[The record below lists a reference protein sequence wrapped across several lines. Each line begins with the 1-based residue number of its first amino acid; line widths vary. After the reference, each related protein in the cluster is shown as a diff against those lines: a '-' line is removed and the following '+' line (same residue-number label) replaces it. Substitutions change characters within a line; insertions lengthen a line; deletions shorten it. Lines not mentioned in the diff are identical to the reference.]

1 MDANKREQCG
11 APKSPPVL
19 SGLFETWS
27 PATSVTIGVLICSA
41 RWHSGQDRMD
51 GLLATDKNEVPAI
64 VAIEEL
70 PIANNF
76 PLTVAI
82 R

>member
-1 MDANKREQCG
+1 
-11 APKSPPVL
+11 
-19 SGLFETWS
+19 
-27 PATSVTIGVLICSA
+27 
-41 RWHSGQDRMD
+41 MD